1 MELVPF
7 RGLMFCSIKNGAD
20 DVIHKIVI
28 LQYFICKYENEFI
41 KNKEGTAN
49 INDYYTNHLTTKS
62 LIYKFLALID
72 FCILTHPTP

>member
-41 KNKEGTAN
+41 KNKEGTAM
-49 INDYYTNHLTTKS
+49 KE
-62 LIYKFLALID
+62 
-72 FCILTHPTP
+72 THTFS

>member
-41 KNKEGTAN
+41 KNKEGTAFSMKRLN
-49 INDYYTNHLTTKS
+49 INDY
-62 LIYKFLALID
+62 
-72 FCILTHPTP
+72 

>member
-1 MELVPF
+1 MELIPF

-41 KNKEGTAN
+41 KNKEGTAFFN
-49 INDYYTNHLTTKS
+49 E
-62 LIYKFLALID
+62 
-72 FCILTHPTP
+72 